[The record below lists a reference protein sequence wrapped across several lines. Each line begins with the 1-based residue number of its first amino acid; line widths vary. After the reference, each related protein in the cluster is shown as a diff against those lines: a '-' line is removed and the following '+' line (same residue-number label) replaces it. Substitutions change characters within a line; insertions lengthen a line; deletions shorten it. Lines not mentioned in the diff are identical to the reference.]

1 MVSFVLIQPSGRYMV
16 CSMMAPSLE
25 TNDSEDIFYCIRKRK
40 WSLAAADT
48 KKDRSLSKA
57 EGKIV
62 TDCDLNSL

>member
-1 MVSFVLIQPSGRYMV
+1 MV

>member
-1 MVSFVLIQPSGRYMV
+1 MVWHLGWKLMTLKTSFI
-16 CSMMAPSLE
+16 A
-25 TNDSEDIFYCIRKRK
+25 SEQRERK

-62 TDCDLNSL
+62 TDCDLNSQQ